1 MRGSWPE
8 GELAFLQHVRDVAN
22 WFDLMQHVSNL

>member
-8 GELAFLQHVRDVAN
+8 RELAFLQHVRDVAN